1 MLMNE
6 WVEKNYIRI
15 KKMCDKFNIG
25 IDTDDLCQSCIEQF
39 LINKKVSELPEDR
52 WFYFLTRIVMNNAQ
66 SNTSKFYT
74 EYRKHK
80 FSEIKNIELVDVEY
94 EEGITYD
101 WVLEQI
107 KEIKKDEWY
116 YGRLFELY
124 LQVGC
129 SISKLAEM
137 TTIPLN
143 SVSRDINKIRKI
155 LREKRKQHL
164 T

>member
-1 MLMNE
+1 
-6 WVEKNYIRI
+6 
-15 KKMCDKFNIG
+15 MCDRFNIG

-39 LINKKVSELPEDR
+39 LINKKIHTLPENQR
-52 WFYFLTRIVMNNAQ
+52 FYFLTRIVMNNAL
-66 SNTSKFYT
+66 SKTSRFYT
-74 EYRKHK
+74 EYRKHN
-80 FSEIKNIELVDVEY
+80 FNELKNIDIPDIEY
-94 EEGITYD
+94 EELITYD
-101 WVLEQI
+101 WVLDQI

-143 SVSRDINKIRKI
+143 SVSRDINKVRKI

-164 T
+164 I

>member
-1 MLMNE
+1 MNE
-6 WVEKNYIRI
+6 WIEKNYSRI
-15 KKMCDKFNIG
+15 TKLCKKFNID
-25 IDTDDLCQSCIEQF
+25 IDTDDLCQSCIEQ
-39 LINKKVSELPEDR
+39 LLLNKKARELPENKLM
-52 WFYFLTRIVMNNAQ
+52 FFFTRIVMNNAA
-66 SNTSKFYT
+66 SNTSNFYN
-74 EYRKHK
+74 EHRKYK
-80 FSEIKNIELVDVEY
+80 FSEIKNLEVKDVEY
-94 EEGITYD
+94 DEGIDYD

-107 KEIKKDEWY
+107 KDIKKTEWY

-143 SVSRDINKIRKI
+143 SVSRDVNKVRKI

-164 T
+164 L

>member
-1 MLMNE
+1 MNE
-6 WVEKNYIRI
+6 WIEENYHRI

-39 LINKKVSELPEDR
+39 LRNKKAKEIPENQR
-52 WFYFLTRIVMNNAQ
+52 FYFLTRIVMNNAQ
-66 SNTSKFYT
+66 STTSKFYT
-74 EYRKHK
+74 EHK
-80 FSEIKNIELVDVEY
+80 KYKFNEIKNIELIDVEY
-94 EEGITYD
+94 DEGVTYD

-107 KEIKKDEWY
+107 KDIKNEGWY

-129 SISKLAEM
+129 SISKLSEM

-143 SVSRDINKIRKI
+143 SVSRDINKIRKV
-155 LREKRKQHL
+155 LRQRRDKL
-164 T
+164 LNN

>member
-1 MLMNE
+1 MNDWIE
-6 WVEKNYIRI
+6 NNYDRI

-39 LINKKVSELPEDR
+39 LRNKKAKDIPENQR
-52 WFYFLTRIVMNNAQ
+52 FWFLTRIVMNNAA
-66 SNTSKFYT
+66 SKTSKFYA
-74 EYRKHK
+74 EHRKHNFK
-80 FSEIKNIELVDVEY
+80 EIKNIEIVDIEY
-94 EEGITYD
+94 QEPITYD

-107 KEIKKDEWY
+107 KEVKKEEWY

-143 SVSRDINKIRKI
+143 SVSRDINKVRKI
-155 LREKRKQHL
+155 LRQKRKQHL
-164 T
+164 L

>member
-1 MLMNE
+1 MNDWIE
-6 WVEKNYIRI
+6 QNYTKI
-15 KKMCDKFNIG
+15 KKMCDKFSIG

-39 LINKKVSELPEDR
+39 LTNKNVENIPVDKR
-52 WFYFLTRIVMNNAQ
+52 FFFLTRIVMNNAQ

-80 FSEIKNIELVDVEY
+80 FSEIKNIEVQDVEY
-94 EEGITYD
+94 DEGITYD

-107 KEIKKDEWY
+107 KDIKKEEWY

-129 SISKLAEM
+129 SISKLSQM

-143 SVSRDINKIRKI
+143 SVSRDINKVRKI
-155 LREKRKQHL
+155 LKQKRKEHL
-164 T
+164 L